1 MIRFAGLELS
11 RGGRTL
17 LSGVDGIIE
26 RGERIG
32 LLGRNGCGKTT
43 LLSAIAGDLSPDRGE
58 IDQPRLRIAR
68 LSQHPPAGSH
78 SLIEHVL
85 RADSRRD
92 AIVRELAALELN
104 SATEDSPVEGGL
116 IAQLHGEFDELDG
129 WSAPARAAK
138 LLDGLGFSAED
149 HEKPVDSLSGGW
161 KMRLD
166 LARVLMTPADLLL
179 LDEPTN
185 HLDLDAVFWLE
196 RWLVRFDG
204 TVLVV
209 SHDRDFV
216 DAFATAVL
224 HFEQQTLQRYAGG
237 WSAFERQQSERQ
249 RLQRKLADSQAQ
261 RIAKLEQFV
270 ARFRAQATKAKQAQS
285 RIKALERIE
294 RIVLVEDESAAS
306 MRFDSPDQMPEQ
318 IASLVEVDCGY
329 PANPPITIV
338 RRAQLDLRRGDRI
351 GVLGR
356 NGAGKS
362 TLVRTLVGELDPLT
376 GNRTHA
382 RALRIGYFAQRQ
394 VETLD
399 PQSSPLEHL
408 KRIETKEREQ
418 VLREFL
424 AGFGFRGEQA
434 MTPVAPFSG
443 GEKARLALAL
453 IAWTRPQLL
462 VLDEPTNHLDASARD
477 ALTAALAD
485 YEGAL
490 LLVSHDR
497 GLLRATVDRF
507 VIVANGQ
514 LSPFDGDLE
523 DYREWLADQAR
534 NSDTS
539 SAPNPLKDLP
549 NPASQ
554 PLQSPHQQRQQN
566 ERLRKPL
573 LSKLQRVEREMGQLQ
588 QTIAQ
593 LDTQLSDPAFLKI
606 GPQVVV
612 AHRTRSELANQLD
625 KIEGD
630 WLSLTSDLEAL
641 ST

>member
-1 MIRFAGLELS
+1 
-11 RGGRTL
+11 
-17 LSGVDGIIE
+17 
-26 RGERIG
+26 
-32 LLGRNGCGKTT
+32 
-43 LLSAIAGDLSPDRGE
+43 
-58 IDQPRLRIAR
+58 
-68 LSQHPPAGSH
+68 
-78 SLIEHVL
+78 
-85 RADSRRD
+85 
-92 AIVRELAALELN
+92 
-104 SATEDSPVEGGL
+104 
-116 IAQLHGEFDELDG
+116 
-129 WSAPARAAK
+129 
-138 LLDGLGFSAED
+138 
-149 HEKPVDSLSGGW
+149 
-161 KMRLD
+161 
-166 LARVLMTPADLLL
+166 
-179 LDEPTN
+179 
-185 HLDLDAVFWLE
+185 
-196 RWLVRFDG
+196 LVRFDG

-224 HFEQQTLQRYAGG
+224 HFEHQTLQRYAGG

-249 RLQRKLADSQAQ
+249 RLQRKLADSQTQ

-285 RIKALERIE
+285 RVKALERIE
-294 RIVLVEDESAAS
+294 RIVLVEDETAAS

-362 TLVRTLVGELDPLT
+362 TLVRTLVAELDPLT
-376 GNRTHA
+376 GDRCHA

-399 PQSSPLEHL
+399 PQASALEHL

-534 NSDTS
+534 KSDSNSGL
-539 SAPNPLKDLP
+539 NPPKDRANQPSLP
-549 NPASQ
+549 
-554 PLQSPHQQRQQN
+554 LLSPHQQRQQN
-566 ERLRKPL
+566 DRLRKPL
-573 LSKLQRVEREMGQLQ
+573 LSKLQRVEREMSQLQ
-588 QTIAQ
+588 RTIEQ
-593 LDTQLSDPAFLKI
+593 LDTQLADPAFMRI
-606 GPQVVV
+606 GAQVVET
-612 AHRTRSELANQLD
+612 HRTRSELASQLD

-641 ST
+641 CP